1 MKIPPLRLTLT
12 IGSKILLGYVPI
24 LVLIFGILIFT
35 LLRLDLVNRINSE
48 IVSVDIVVNRVAG
61 DLIEILL
68 AQESYGQRC
77 MILRSHNMF
86 SLFWKRDEEFLSA
99 CKEIRKLPVEKLPS
113 SFPEIE
119 RLHSWY
125 HAYFNDG
132 VFSHLRTPGSRSY
145 SIADSLRKHTL
156 DQQITLL
163 KELAVSSKKSQMDKT
178 REAAELGSSTFR
190 IVSIMSISGIII
202 AIFIALIIISGI
214 IRSIRTLKMATD
226 IVSQGNFKNLPT
238 VIKRDELG
246 DLSAA
251 FNTMAARLV
260 QLEEIY
266 MDSSPLTRL
275 PGGTAIENAVK
286 KKIESSQPFAFCMF
300 DLDNF
305 KPFNDRY
312 GYSRGNEVIKN
323 TAAIIQ
329 ECSRDAGNKAD
340 FIGHIGGDD
349 FALITSPDR
358 FEDICTAV
366 IKKFD
371 EQIVNYYNPED
382 REAGQISSVNRQGIT
397 MTFPIMTVS
406 IAAVSSEKT
415 YLENFIRVGEII
427 AELKK
432 YAKSFCKSNL
442 VIDRRGGKKKESMEK
457 P

>member
-1 MKIPPLRLTLT
+1 MKIPHLRLTLT
-12 IGSKILLGYVPI
+12 IGNKILLGYIPI

-48 IVSVDIVVNRVAG
+48 IVSIELVVNREAEN
-61 DLIEILL
+61 LIEVLL

-77 MILRSHNMF
+77 MILKSRDMF
-86 SLFWKRDEEFLSA
+86 SLFWKRDVEFNEA
-99 CKEIRKLPVEKLPS
+99 CQKIRKLPAEKLPS
-113 SFPEIE
+113 SLPEIE

-125 HAYFNDG
+125 NAYFRDG
-132 VFSHLRTPGSRSY
+132 ISHLKSPASRSY
-145 SIADSLRKHTL
+145 FIADSLRKHTL
-156 DQQITLL
+156 NQKITLL
-163 KELAVSSKKSQMDKT
+163 KELAASSKKSQMDKT
-178 REAAELGSSTFR
+178 LEAAELGSSTFR

-202 AIFIALIIISGI
+202 AICIALIIIRGI
-214 IRSIRTLKMATD
+214 TRSIRTLKMATN

-275 PGGTAIENAVK
+275 PGGIAIENAVK

-329 ECSRDAGNKAD
+329 ECSREAGPGTD

-358 FEDICTAV
+358 FEDICTMV

-371 EQIVNYYNPED
+371 EQIVKYYNPED
-382 REAGQISSVNRQGIT
+382 REAGQISSVNRQGVT
-397 MTFPIMTVS
+397 MTFPIMTISV
-406 IAAVSSEKT
+406 AAVNSEKT
-415 YLENFIRVGEII
+415 CIENFIRVGEII

-432 YAKSFCKSNL
+432 HAKSFCKSNL
-442 VIDRRGGKKKESMEK
+442 VVDRRGGKKKESID
-457 P
+457 

>member
-1 MKIPPLRLTLT
+1 MKIPHLRFTLT
-12 IGSKILLGYVPI
+12 IGNKIMLGYVPI
-24 LVLIFGILIFT
+24 LVLILGILIFT
-35 LLRLDLVNRINSE
+35 LFRLDLVNRINSE
-48 IVSVDIVVNRVAG
+48 IVTVDLVVNRVAG
-61 DLIEILL
+61 DLIEVLL

-77 MILRSHNMF
+77 MILRSRDMF
-86 SLFWKRDEEFLSA
+86 SLFWKRDGEFLGA
-99 CKEIRKLPVEKLPS
+99 CKEIRKLPAEKLSS

-119 RLHSWY
+119 RLHSGY
-125 HAYFNDG
+125 TAYFRDG
-132 VFSHLRTPGSRSY
+132 ISQLKTPSSRAY
-145 SIADSLRKHTL
+145 SRADSLRKQTL
-156 DQQITLL
+156 NQQITLL
-163 KELAVSSKKSQMDKT
+163 KELASSSKKSQMDKT
-178 REAAELGSSTFR
+178 RKIAELGNSTFR
-190 IVSIMSISGIII
+190 IVSIMSIAGIII
-202 AIFIALIIISGI
+202 AIGIALIIIRGI

-226 IVSQGNFKNLPT
+226 IVSQGNFKNLPS

-251 FNTMAARLV
+251 INTMAARLV

-275 PGGTAIENAVK
+275 PGGIAIENAVI
-286 KKIESSQPFAFCMF
+286 KKIESCKPFAFCMF

-323 TAAIIQ
+323 TAKIIQ
-329 ECSRDAGNKAD
+329 ECSREAGSGTD

-371 EQIVNYYNPED
+371 EQIVKYYNPED

-397 MTFPIMTVS
+397 MTFPIMTIS
-406 IAAVSSEKT
+406 IAAVTSEKT

-432 YAKSFCKSNL
+432 HAKSFCKSNL